1 MSPALPPAAAVPGP
15 PPGRPQG
22 RPWEAP
28 SLGGS
33 SRARGWPG
41 ATTAPGHGDPTNGP
55 KMWISSAEIRDLGWF
70 EMIWDDLRWCEA
82 NGSVSTWQIA
92 QKDNFY
98 EGQWS
103 FEPSDL
109 WSSLLSDVPT
119 LSTLIAEKIWLVLLS
134 VPDDPYLYTESQTYA
149 AAWSST
155 GLFSATLR
163 FFVAGPSLSQGHPSW
178 TRSSSYPSHLQL
190 QWGAQPR
197 HVGGCVGTPI
207 LCLALTKTTN
217 YTGCVGCVGSPTL

>member
-1 MSPALPPAAAVPGP
+1 
-15 PPGRPQG
+15 
-22 RPWEAP
+22 
-28 SLGGS
+28 
-33 SRARGWPG
+33 
-41 ATTAPGHGDPTNGP
+41 
-55 KMWISSAEIRDLGWF
+55 
-70 EMIWDDLRWCEA
+70 MIWDDLRLCEA
-82 NGSVSTWQIA
+82 NGRVPTWEIA

-109 WSSLLSDVPT
+109 WSSWLSDVPT
-119 LSTLIAEKIWLVLLS
+119 LIAEKKNIANLAIGSRWPL
-134 VPDDPYLYTESQTYA
+134 PTESQTYA

-190 QWGAQPR
+190 QWGAQPS
-197 HVGGCVGTPI
+197 HVGGCAGTPI

-217 YTGCVGCVGSPTL
+217 YTWCVGCVGSPTV